1 MEYDRGFM
9 SAEANPSPVPGAPHD
24 LVRSVPEPLHRS
36 LDLAASHFN
45 DMVIVARADHLIV
58 DVNDRAVEALGYS
71 RSELLSM
78 SVTDL
83 RDPATLGDF
92 GGRIEEQHSTGQALF
107 ETRYRRKDGSTL
119 PVEVSVRVFELAGA
133 RYYQGAA
140 RDIGARKCTEEALR
154 ASEAKFRAAF
164 HGAGLGILLVDGRGA
179 VLEFNRTFREMLGWS
194 EEELQRAHL
203 PELLCGEEAALP
215 ARALQRMSE
224 GVTDPV
230 LGEWRFRRRDG
241 TSAHGLVRATAV
253 HGADGAFH
261 YAVALVEDLTAKRSL
276 EAQLVF
282 ADRMASMGTLAAG
295 VAHEINNPLAFIT
308 ANLEYALS
316 ELQNQKPP
324 LAAAA
329 SALEDAREGTNR
341 VRNIV
346 RDLKI
351 FSRVDA
357 GDEDLVDVRQ
367 VLRSAVNVTHNELR
381 HRASVQLELAPVPF
395 VRASAQ
401 RLGQVFVNL
410 LINAAQAMTDGH
422 ADVNRIRAAC
432 FTAPDGRVV
441 VEVADTGCGIPPENQ
456 ARIFEPFFTTKP
468 IGVGTGLGLSVC
480 HGIIERLHG
489 EITVESRVD
498 QGATFRVLLQPA
510 DAPARSPT
518 P

>member
-1 MEYDRGFM
+1 M
-9 SAEANPSPVPGAPHD
+9 SAEANPSPVPAAPHD
-24 LVRSVPEPLHRS
+24 LVRSVPDALHRS
-36 LDLAASHFN
+36 LEIAGSHFN
-45 DMVIVARADHLIV
+45 DMVIVARADHVIV
-58 DVNDRAVEALGYS
+58 DVNDRVVEVLGYG
-71 RSELLSM
+71 RGELLRM

-92 GGRIEEQHSTGQALF
+92 DRRIEEQESSGHALF

-119 PVEVSVRVFELAGA
+119 PVEVSVRVFELGGA

-140 RDIGARKCTEEALR
+140 RDIGTRKHTEEALR

-179 VLEFNRTFREMLGWS
+179 VLEFNRTFRDMLGWS
-194 EEELQRAHL
+194 EEELQRARL
-203 PELLCGEEAALP
+203 PELLHGEEAALP
-215 ARALQRMSE
+215 ARELQRMSE
-224 GVTDPV
+224 GAKDLV

-241 TSAHGLVRATAV
+241 TPAHGLVRATAV
-253 HGADGAFH
+253 HGADGAFQ
-261 YAVALVEDLTAKRSL
+261 YAVALVEDLAAKRSL

-308 ANLEYALS
+308 ANLEFALS
-316 ELQNQKPP
+316 EVQGHQPA

-367 VLRSAVNVTHNELR
+367 ALRSAVNVTNNELR
-381 HRASVQLELAPVPF
+381 HRAIVQLELAPVPF
-395 VRASAQ
+395 VRGSGQ

-410 LINAAQAMTDGH
+410 LINAAQAMTEGH
-422 ADVNRIRAAC
+422 ANENRIRVAC
-432 FTAPDGRVV
+432 FSAPDERVV
-441 VEVADTGCGIPPENQ
+441 VEVADTGCGIAPENQ

-468 IGVGTGLGLSVC
+468 VGVGTGLGLSVC
-480 HGIIERLHG
+480 HGIVERLHG
-489 EITVESRVD
+489 EITVESRLG
-498 QGATFRVLLQPA
+498 QGATFRVLLPRA
-510 DAPARSPT
+510 DAPVG
-518 P
+518 

>member
-1 MEYDRGFM
+1 M
-9 SAEANPSPVPGAPHD
+9 SAEVNPSPVQAAPHD
-24 LVRSVPEPLHRS
+24 LVRSVPDALHRS
-36 LDLAASHFN
+36 LEIVGSHFN
-45 DMVIVARADHLIV
+45 DMVIIARADHVIV
-58 DVNDRAVEALGYS
+58 DVNDRAEEALGYA
-71 RSELLSM
+71 RGELLGM
-78 SVTDL
+78 SVVDL
-83 RDPATLGDF
+83 RDPATLHDF
-92 GGRIEEQHSTGQALF
+92 DRRIEEQVSSGHALF

-119 PVEVSVRVFELAGA
+119 PVEVSERVFELDGA
-133 RYYQGAA
+133 RYYQGVA
-140 RDIGARKCTEEALR
+140 RDIGARKHTEEALR

-164 HGAGLGILLVDGRGA
+164 HGAGLGILLVDGQSA
-179 VLEFNRTFREMLGWS
+179 VLEFNSTFREMLGWS

-203 PELLCGEEAALP
+203 PDLLHGEEAALP
-215 ARALQRMSE
+215 AHELQRMSE
-224 GVTDPV
+224 GATDLV

-241 TSAHGLVRATAV
+241 SPAHGLVRATAV
-253 HGADGAFH
+253 HADGVFQ

-308 ANLEYALS
+308 ANLEFALS
-316 ELQNQKPP
+316 EVQSHQPA

-329 SALEDAREGTNR
+329 GALEDAREGTNR

-381 HRASVQLELAPVPF
+381 HRATVQLELAPVPF
-395 VRASAQ
+395 VRASGQ

-410 LINAAQAMTDGH
+410 LINAAQAMTEGH
-422 ADVNRIRAAC
+422 ADENRIRVAC
-432 FTAPDGRVV
+432 FSTPDERVM

-468 IGVGTGLGLSVC
+468 VGVGTGLGLSVC

-489 EITVESRVD
+489 EITVESRVG
-498 QGATFRVLLQPA
+498 QGATFRVLLPRA
-510 DAPARSPT
+510 DASARSPEA
-518 P
+518 